1 MRYPFSRAQR
11 QDCSVSPLDFARY
24 TPIPNTGTAPPSF
37 SGKRVVLLSSAI
49 KISQS
54 SSIIIVIDF
63 QAPPTIP
70 NLVNMGKDNDKSGE
84 KKPRPKRI
92 FARIVNGI
100 LIVVYFAL
108 LLLSLLSIG
117 FFAATVNRING
128 AVSSQGIQGCL
139 LYSDNI
145 LNNSGACGFVTWGQ
159 AIVLVF
165 ALAFMAYLVI
175 KILAGFKL

>member
-1 MRYPFSRAQR
+1 
-11 QDCSVSPLDFARY
+11 
-24 TPIPNTGTAPPSF
+24 
-37 SGKRVVLLSSAI
+37 
-49 KISQS
+49 
-54 SSIIIVIDF
+54 
-63 QAPPTIP
+63 
-70 NLVNMGKDNDKSGE
+70 MGKDNDKSGE

-92 FARIVNGI
+92 FARIVNGV

-128 AVSSQGIQGCL
+128 AAAPLGGQGCL
-139 LYSDNI
+139 LYSASSFQ
-145 LNNSGACGFVTWGQ
+145 LNDSGACGFVTWGQ

>member
-24 TPIPNTGTAPPSF
+24 TPIPKTGTAPPSF
-37 SGKRVVLLSSAI
+37 RGKRGGFAQPAPSI
-49 KISQS
+49 KIPK
-54 SSIIIVIDF
+54 SSIVK
-63 QAPPTIP
+63 PRPTI
-70 NLVNMGKDNDKSGE
+70 LIVNMGKDNDKSGE

-92 FARIVNGI
+92 FARIVNGV

-128 AVSSQGIQGCL
+128 AAAPLGGQGCL
-139 LYSDNI
+139 PL
-145 LNNSGACGFVTWGQ
+145 FR
-159 AIVLVF
+159 
-165 ALAFMAYLVI
+165 
-175 KILAGFKL
+175 